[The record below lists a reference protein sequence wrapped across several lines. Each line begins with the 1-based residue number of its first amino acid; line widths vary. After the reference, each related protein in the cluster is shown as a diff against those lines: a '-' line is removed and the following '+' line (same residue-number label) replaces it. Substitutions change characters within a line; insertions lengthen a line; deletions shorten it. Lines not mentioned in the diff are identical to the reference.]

1 MNPIDISTMIRLQ
14 DNLIYYY
21 SVEDVG
27 IDDIN
32 ITYYEANNGKFEIR
46 DRMFLSNGIA
56 IEIANAILKLTNKE

>member
-14 DNLIYYY
+14 DNLNYYY

-27 IDDIN
+27 IDDIT
-32 ITYYEANNGKFEIR
+32 ITYYESNNGKFEIR

>member
-32 ITYYEANNGKFEIR
+32 ITYYEATNGKFEIR